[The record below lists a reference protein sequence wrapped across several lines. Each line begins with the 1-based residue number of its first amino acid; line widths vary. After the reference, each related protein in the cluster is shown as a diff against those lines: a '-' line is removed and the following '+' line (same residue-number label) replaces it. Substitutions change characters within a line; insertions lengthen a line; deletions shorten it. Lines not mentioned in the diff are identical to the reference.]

1 MSSIILKYYI
11 KILFSFYPA
20 LDCLSWT
27 DFLTSSTTD
36 ALCAVRVFHRV
47 DFHLAGFCTFST
59 VNALLLVYTI
69 TKNRYFIEYRIKCS
83 QWTDIFTK
91 RPVNKNCQNDHNHQN
106 HIFPY
111 VKPSDCTAHGPV
123 QQYKR
128 KTTFQCSCRADQFAE
143 IRGTLSHDIYHK
155 HRQ

>member
-1 MSSIILKYYI
+1 MVEAFLLSLAPTRNGMYRTG
-11 KILFSFYPA
+11 LF
-20 LDCLSWT
+20 
-27 DFLTSSTTD
+27 TSSAADT
-36 ALCAVRVFHRV
+36 LRAVRVFHRV
-47 DFHLAGFCTFST
+47 DFHLTCFCTFST

-69 TKNRYFIEYRIKCS
+69 TKNRYFVKYRIKRS

-111 VKPSDCTAHGPV
+111 VKPSDCTAHGLI

-128 KTTFQCSCRADQFAE
+128 KTTFQCSCRADQF
-143 IRGTLSHDIYHK
+143 LSLIHI
-155 HRQ
+155 